1 MKKPADTGD
10 EELRADELRFRARR
24 GIGSGGGRS
33 APRLLLVVLFFAGMV
48 FVASVA
54 VYFVNHRAM
63 SFEPQA
69 QTPAANPASPVSA
82 SIRLPVDPAE
92 APPTSS
98 SESEEGSRL
107 YKCKGPNGETTYA
120 NSPCPSTHE
129 TVWVRSIQ
137 PDRGAPPPPPASG
150 SDPVLEPA
158 PREIVYAVPQ
168 PPSESEQ
175 RRIRCANA
183 RQYEADVRRRR
194 GLKIT
199 FDELRRLSDMVYE
212 ACKPQS

>member
-1 MKKPADTGD
+1 MNQPSEQDGD
-10 EELRADELRFRARR
+10 ELRADELRFRARR
-24 GIGSGGGRS
+24 SIGSGGGRS

-54 VYFVNHRAM
+54 VYFVNQREM
-63 SFEPQA
+63 SYAPQA
-69 QTPAANPASPVSA
+69 QTPAAKPTSPVSS
-82 SIRLPVDPAE
+82 SIRSPVDPAQ
-92 APPTSS
+92 APLSSS

-107 YKCKGPNGETTYA
+107 YKCKGPKGESTYA
-120 NSPCPSTHE
+120 NSPCPPTHE

-137 PDRGAPPPPPASG
+137 PDRRTPPPPPASG
-150 SDPVLEPA
+150 SDPVLQPA

-175 RRIRCANA
+175 RRMRCANA

-212 ACKPQS
+212 ACKPQP